1 MVNDVEL
8 GLGERFSAGL
18 DIIIGMPNT
27 EVHIA
32 DFTKDDV
39 VAVYA
44 QTSSDDPFT
53 LSIEGPGTLD
63 GLIGDGAPSDAP
75 LVDAVDAVTAADSN
89 FKPLI
94 VDNGGSII
102 TDDAATTTG
111 APSDASVNAILVAD
125 TNDDGTAFTYAGGAG
140 SDLFILTN
148 DIVTGDTISAG
159 EGFDVLDLTYAY
171 DASNEGNQGIT
182 VDLGFGTVELNDGTE
197 ISILNSGIESFSG
210 THQDDHFYGTSSDA
224 YSTLNTIQSFAFL
237 EWVQTLL
244 VDMQIQACSR

>member
-8 GLGERFSAGL
+8 GLGERFSVGL
-18 DIIIGMPNT
+18 DIIIGQPNHRDANGLMPS
-27 EVHIA
+27 

-63 GLIGDGAPSDAP
+63 GLIGDGAPSETP
-75 LVDAVDAVTAADSN
+75 LVDAVDSVTEADSS
-89 FKPLI
+89 FKQLI

-111 APSDASVNAILVAD
+111 APSDASVNSILVAD
-125 TNDDGTAFTYAGGAG
+125 TNDDAAAFTYAGGAG
-140 SDLFILTN
+140 SDIVILTN

-171 DASNEGNQGIT
+171 DASNEGNQGAHGRPR
-182 VDLGFGTVELNDGTE
+182 LW
-197 ISILNSGIESFSG
+197 
-210 THQDDHFYGTSSDA
+210 Y
-224 YSTLNTIQSFAFL
+224 
-237 EWVQTLL
+237 
-244 VDMQIQACSR
+244 R